1 MKKIN
6 LYLQSHDQNLW
17 EAMNKGIMVA
27 SGSIIVFLNSD
38 DVFSKKALQY
48 ASQIL

>member
-1 MKKIN
+1 
-6 LYLQSHDQNLW
+6 
-17 EAMNKGIMVA
+17 MNKGIMVA

-48 ASQIL
+48 AVKYFKRDQKL